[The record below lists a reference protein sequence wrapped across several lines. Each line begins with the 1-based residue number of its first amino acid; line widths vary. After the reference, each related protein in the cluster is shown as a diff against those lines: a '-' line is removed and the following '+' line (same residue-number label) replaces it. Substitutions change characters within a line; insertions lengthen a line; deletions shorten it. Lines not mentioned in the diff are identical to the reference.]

1 MDTRTFAHV
10 WDLVLIKL
18 SHCNVYGCRLLLLTL
33 STLLLHALAADEVSC
48 LLLDASHALLV
59 GITVR

>member
-1 MDTRTFAHV
+1 MDMRTFV
-10 WDLVLIKL
+10 LVLDLV
-18 SHCNVYGCRLLLLTL
+18 SHQTISLQRLLLLTL
-33 STLLLHALAADEVSC
+33 STLLLHAFAADEVSC